1 MPLWKKETEANPKPK
16 WLSDDEK
23 SRCYCDD
30 RGWVLVHLDGREE
43 VLVAGSGL
51 DNPADNP
58 AANAAQKA
66 AAELH
71 RTTVSLSDD
80 DSDGVK
86 DYRDPNDTDPNVP

>member
-51 DNPADNP
+51 DNPADD
-58 AANAAQKA
+58 ADANAAQKA
-66 AAELH
+66 AAEAAKA
-71 RTTVSLSDD
+71 VSLSDT
-80 DSDGVK
+80 DSDGVPNYQ
-86 DYRDPNDTDPNVP
+86 DPDPNDPNVP

>member
-23 SRCYCDD
+23 TRCYCDD

-51 DNPADNP
+51 DNPADDA

-66 AAELH
+66 AAEAAKA
-71 RTTVSLSDD
+71 VSLSDT
-80 DSDGVK
+80 DSDGVPNYQ
-86 DYRDPNDTDPNVP
+86 DPDPNDPNVP

>member
-51 DNPADNP
+51 DNPADDA

-66 AAELH
+66 AAEAAKA
-71 RTTVSLSDD
+71 VSLSDT
-80 DSDGVK
+80 DSDGVPNYQ
-86 DYRDPNDTDPNVP
+86 DPDPNDPNVP